1 MAMSMSWS
9 QRRPAALQNEA
20 VVAGKIAP
28 RVTAVAKR
36 VAVGVPS
43 SGETEDRSVKGMVTD
58 GSVFSQW

>member
-9 QRRPAALQNEA
+9 QRRPAALQNKA

-36 VAVGVPS
+36 VAV
-43 SGETEDRSVKGMVTD
+43 
-58 GSVFSQW
+58 